1 MAVSTVDESWSIDR
15 LDGKNWMTWKFQ
27 MRHLL
32 LGKELW
38 GYVDGTET
46 LEDDAT
52 AQQQAN
58 YRKKSQKALS
68 AIVMAVSTS
77 QLYLITSCDSAQQA
91 WEALRGN
98 FERDTLANK
107 LLLKK
112 RYFRMEMKET
122 TTAEAHLKEMKELT
136 DKLAAVGAPIAEEDR
151 VVTLLGSLPKRYSMH
166 ACDRSRSSR

>member
-1 MAVSTVDESWSIDR
+1 MC
-15 LDGKNWMTWKFQ
+15 
-27 MRHLL
+27 HLL

-91 WEALRGN
+91 WEALRGH

-107 LLLKK
+107 LS
-112 RYFRMEMKET
+112 YG
-122 TTAEAHLKEMKELT
+122 
-136 DKLAAVGAPIAEEDR
+136 DKGDNI
-151 VVTLLGSLPKRYSMH
+151 
-166 ACDRSRSSR
+166 C

>member
-1 MAVSTVDESWSIDR
+1 MAVSTVDEKWSIDR

-27 MRHLL
+27 MGHLL

-77 QLYLITSCDSAQQA
+77 
-91 WEALRGN
+91 
-98 FERDTLANK
+98 
-107 LLLKK
+107 
-112 RYFRMEMKET
+112 
-122 TTAEAHLKEMKELT
+122 
-136 DKLAAVGAPIAEEDR
+136 
-151 VVTLLGSLPKRYSMH
+151 
-166 ACDRSRSSR
+166 